1 MEYKTLESK
10 IKETS
15 NAIDEAPLIM
25 NDRDIFES
33 ITDKLKIEF
42 DKQLKK
48 NPEKAL
54 TLMKSLG
61 SLVGYGVTKSTQG
74 KGKTF
79 RYELKKRV

>member
-10 IKETS
+10 IKES
-15 NAIDEAPLIM
+15 ALQVDEAPLIM

-54 TLMKSLG
+54 ALMKSLG
-61 SLVGYGVTKSTQG
+61 SLVGYGVTKSKQS

-79 RYELKKRV
+79 RYELKKK

>member
-10 IKETS
+10 IKES
-15 NAIDEAPLIM
+15 ALQVDEAPLIM

-54 TLMKSLG
+54 ALMKSLG
-61 SLVGYGVTKSTQG
+61 SLVGYGVTKSNQS

-79 RYELKKRV
+79 RYELKKK

>member
-15 NAIDEAPLIM
+15 NAIDEAPLVM
-25 NDRDIFES
+25 NDSDIFNS
-33 ITDKLKIEF
+33 ITNKLKIEF

-54 TLMKSLG
+54 ALMKSLG
-61 SLVGYGVTKSTQG
+61 SLVGYGVTKSNQS

-79 RYELKKRV
+79 RYELKKRG